1 MIGSPKPYECG
12 QGVQCSCRSL
22 SPAEKNASNL
32 TCPGLVQG
40 MNMLGPCLAS
50 EAEVARKTV
59 AQINDDNLK
68 CPGNEDL
75 AIVSHSCIY
84 KHQKFL

>member
-1 MIGSPKPYECG
+1 MIGSPKLYECG

-40 MNMLGPCLAS
+40 MYMLGPCLAS